1 MSNTENI
8 IKNYLSTQEY
18 KSKLKMKTDSKQI
31 MNKDKQLT
39 KVDYIKQAQNYE
51 VI

>member
-8 IKNYLSTQEY
+8 IKNYLIMQEY
-18 KSKLKMKTDSKQI
+18 KSKLKMKMDSKQI

-39 KVDYIKQAQNYE
+39 KVDYIKKAQNYE

>member
-8 IKNYLSTQEY
+8 IKNYLITQEY
-18 KSKLKMKTDSKQI
+18 KSKLKMKMDSKQI

-39 KVDYIKQAQNYE
+39 KVDYIKKAQNYE
-51 VI
+51 VT

>member
-1 MSNTENI
+1 MSNTDNI
-8 IKNYLSTQEY
+8 IKNYQITQEY

-39 KVDYIKQAQNYE
+39 KVDYIKKAQNYE